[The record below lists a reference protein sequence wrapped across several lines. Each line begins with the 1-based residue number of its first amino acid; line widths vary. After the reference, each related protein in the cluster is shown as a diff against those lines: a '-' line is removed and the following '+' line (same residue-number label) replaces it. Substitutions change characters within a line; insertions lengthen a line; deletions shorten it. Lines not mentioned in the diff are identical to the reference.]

1 MIPDHASMGS
11 VRGTHPTGRMNS
23 LLSLEL
29 KRRKNYGKCGQ
40 EATKE
45 DEKTQT

>member
-1 MIPDHASMGS
+1 
-11 VRGTHPTGRMNS
+11 MNL

-29 KRRKNYGKCGQ
+29 KRRKNYGKRGQ

-45 DEKTQT
+45 DEKT